1 MMRKKILLGL
11 FVIVFY
17 IYFLS
22 AFLINNYR
30 EAYLVNRSL
39 SLISSYSE
47 KLHESVGRYDVGL
60 TGTIDV
66 KANYKGA
73 HGENYPAQYNY
84 NFEVSDK
91 LYFEDTSL
99 SYFDINT
106 EWLKVFSVLGRLKNL
121 DLKKYLDITTEKND
135 IVVSYD
141 AKYIND
147 ILGSEFENTYV
158 KIHTRG
164 ITRKFDKIVIT
175 LDEIVVTINDKEII
189 VNSDGNEIRIVPN
202 DAGFFIAINNI
213 LKGNIFV
220 NDDNCSG
227 SLVIGDRVYY
237 FEVSGDNAIVKFSN
251 EASIYNS
258 IEMNV
263 HFSKLELK
271 KMSVSANFDDNPI
284 IRYLSEARYSL
295 WNPKE

>member
-1 MMRKKILLGL
+1 MRKKILLGL

>member
-1 MMRKKILLGL
+1 MRKKILLGL

-30 EAYLVNRSL
+30 EANLVNRSL

-47 KLHESVGRYDVGL
+47 KLHESVSRYDVGL

-175 LDEIVVTINDKEII
+175 LDEIVVTINNKEII
-189 VNSDGNEIRIVPN
+189 ANSDGNEVRIVPN
-202 DAGFFIAINNI
+202 DAGFFIAINNV
-213 LKGNIFV
+213 LRGNIFV

-237 FEVSGDNAIVKFSN
+237 FEVSEDNAIVKFSN

-263 HFSKLELK
+263 HFSKLELT
-271 KMSVSANFDDNPI
+271 KMSVAANFDDNPI